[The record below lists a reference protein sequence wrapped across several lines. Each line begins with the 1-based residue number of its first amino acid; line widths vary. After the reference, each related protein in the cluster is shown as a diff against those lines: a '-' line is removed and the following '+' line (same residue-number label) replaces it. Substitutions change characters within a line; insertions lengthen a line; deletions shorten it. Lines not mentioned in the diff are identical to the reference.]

1 MGGNISVSKMF
12 KKILQFSLFVALVV
26 ARNSSEE
33 SGESG
38 EEMEKSEGLC
48 MDPEEVAYWCTAGT
62 PLGEK
67 LMEAMM
73 TCSGAGNETEEME
86 PAGRKKGGK
95 KCKKG
100 KKCKGKG
107 KGKGKKCPS
116 VDEVEAWFM
125 EEHQAELCVFSEL
138 GWLDNSGNWSEA
150 AAQADLAT
158 LSPNVTAVLSED
170 NIQQCME
177 MVMEEMKE
185 DKNIKNCVITG
196 KGNYSE
202 EDLAKLEELATATAG
217 IQCFLPMFQNSCKNF
232 VGGKVYEALSSTLA
246 PLNG

>member
-1 MGGNISVSKMF
+1 MGMF
-12 KKILQFSLFVALVV
+12 KKIIQFSLFVALVV

-33 SGESG
+33 SNESG

-48 MDPEEVAYWCTAGT
+48 MGPEEVAYWCTAGT
-62 PLGEK
+62 PLGDK

-73 TCSGAGNETEEME
+73 ACSGSGNETEEME

-107 KGKGKKCPS
+107 KGKKCPT

-125 EEHQAELCVFSEL
+125 EEHEDELCVFSEL
-138 GWLDNSGNWSEA
+138 GWLDNSGNFSDA

-170 NIQQCME
+170 NMQQCME
-177 MVMEEMKE
+177 MVMEKMAE
-185 DKNIKNCVITG
+185 DKIVKKCVVNEKG
-196 KGNYSE
+196 KYSDE
-202 EDLAKLEELATATAG
+202 ELAKLEELATATAG
-217 IQCFLPMFQNSCKNF
+217 IQCFLHMFQDSCKEF
-232 VGGKVYEALSSTLA
+232 VGGKVYEALYSTLV
-246 PLNG
+246 PLAG

>member
-1 MGGNISVSKMF
+1 MGFI
-12 KKILQFSLFVALVV
+12 QFSLLIALVV
-26 ARNSSEE
+26 AKKQSSEE
-33 SGESG
+33 PSEESG

-48 MDPEEVAYWCTAGT
+48 MDPEEVVYWCTAGT

-67 LMEAMM
+67 LSAAMM
-73 TCSGAGNETEEME
+73 TCSGAGEGEEE

-95 KCKKG
+95 KGKKG

-125 EEHQAELCVFSEL
+125 EEHQGELCVFSEL

-158 LSPNVTAVLSED
+158 LSPNVTAVLSEE
-170 NIQQCME
+170 NIQQCMQ
-177 MVMEEMKE
+177 MVMEEMAEEKIV
-185 DKNIKNCVITG
+185 KKCVVNG

-202 EDLAKLEELATATAG
+202 EDLARMEELATATAG
-217 IQCFLPMFQNSCKNF
+217 IQCFLHMFQDSCKDF
-232 VGGKVYEALSSTLA
+232 VGGKVYEALYSSLVPLA
-246 PLNG
+246 G

>member
-1 MGGNISVSKMF
+1 MGRHISVSKMF
-12 KKILQFSLFVALVV
+12 KKIIQFSLFVALVV

-48 MDPEEVAYWCTAGT
+48 MGPEEVAYWCTAGT
-62 PLGEK
+62 HLGDK

-73 TCSGAGNETEEME
+73 TCSNYGNETEEME

-107 KGKGKKCPS
+107 KGKKCPS

-125 EEHQAELCVFSEL
+125 EEHEHELCVFYEL
-138 GWLDNSGNWSEA
+138 GWLSDSGNFSDA

-158 LSPNVTAVLSED
+158 LSPNVTAALTED

-177 MVMEEMKE
+177 MVKEKMAE
-185 DKNIKNCVITG
+185 DKIVKKCVVYG

-202 EDLAKLEELATATAG
+202 EEMAKLEELATATAG
-217 IQCFLPMFQNSCKNF
+217 IQCFTHMFQDSCNEY
-232 VGGKVYEALSSTLA
+232 VGGKIYEGLYSGLVPLA
-246 PLNG
+246 G

>member
-1 MGGNISVSKMF
+1 MGF
-12 KKILQFSLFVALVV
+12 KEILQFSLVVALVV
-26 ARNSSEE
+26 AKNSSE
-33 SGESG
+33 ESG

-48 MDPEEVAYWCTAGT
+48 MEPEEVVYWCTAGT
-62 PLGEK
+62 PLGDK
-67 LMEAMM
+67 LMEAMS
-73 TCSGAGNETEEME
+73 TCSGAEEQEEQEE
-86 PAGRKKGGK
+86 PAGRKRGGK

-150 AAQADLAT
+150 AAQADLAS

-177 MVMEEMKE
+177 MVMEEMAE
-185 DKNIKNCVITG
+185 DKTVKKCVVNG

-202 EDLAKLEELATATAG
+202 EDLAKLEEFATATAG
-217 IQCFLPMFQNSCKNF
+217 IQCFLHMFQDSCKDF
-232 VGGKVYEALSSTLA
+232 VGGKVYEALYSTLV

>member
-1 MGGNISVSKMF
+1 MGTTGTISVSKMF
-12 KKILQFSLFVALVV
+12 KRILQFSLFAALVV
-26 ARNSSEE
+26 AKNSSE
-33 SGESG
+33 ESG
-38 EEMEKSEGLC
+38 EEMEKSDGLC
-48 MDPEEVAYWCTAGT
+48 MGPEKVAYWCTAGT

-67 LMEAMM
+67 LMGAMM
-73 TCSGAGNETEEME
+73 TCSGAEDEEEEM
-86 PAGRKKGGK
+86 PAGRKKGGGK

-138 GWLDNSGNWSEA
+138 GWLDNSGNFSDA

-177 MVMEEMKE
+177 MVMEEMAE
-185 DKNIKNCVITG
+185 DKIVKKCVVNG

-202 EDLAKLEELATATAG
+202 EDLAALEELATATAG
-217 IQCFLPMFQNSCKNF
+217 IQCFLHMFQESCQEF
-232 VGGKVYEALSSTLA
+232 VGGKVYEALFSTLA
-246 PLNG
+246 PLAG

>member
-1 MGGNISVSKMF
+1 MF

-38 EEMEKSEGLC
+38 EEMEKSDGLC
-48 MDPEEVAYWCTAGT
+48 MGPEEVAYWCTAGT

-67 LMEAMM
+67 LMGAMM

-107 KGKGKKCPS
+107 KGKG
-116 VDEVEAWFM
+116 
-125 EEHQAELCVFSEL
+125 
-138 GWLDNSGNWSEA
+138 
-150 AAQADLAT
+150 
-158 LSPNVTAVLSED
+158 LSLL
-170 NIQQCME
+170 I
-177 MVMEEMKE
+177 
-185 DKNIKNCVITG
+185 
-196 KGNYSE
+196 Y
-202 EDLAKLEELATATAG
+202 
-217 IQCFLPMFQNSCKNF
+217 
-232 VGGKVYEALSSTLA
+232 
-246 PLNG
+246 